1 VIPRVALDESP
12 DPGVPNGATFWQPGE
27 EELNSDEGF
36 GYFRDV
42 WLIYDVPRALAE
54 EVIKEEGRLVALVAS
69 LARDPR
75 DFDQIAT
82 ALEGREAE
90 ELPDWI
96 DGSEAYEILKPEVGR
111 DEPSALMGLEVGV
124 AGLAYALASA
134 GMYPAASCRS
144 HTEHS
149 WSDRPVV
156 VFAASRTRAT
166 IVSELMQGSGCGL
179 GLDPARPELISVY
192 AASIEELMALA
203 RRIMDSGQRLLQASD

>member
-1 VIPRVALDESP
+1 MIPRVELEESP
-12 DPGVPNGATFWQPGE
+12 DPRVPNGATFWQPGE

-54 EVIKEEGRLVALVAS
+54 EVIKEEGRLVALIAS

-82 ALEGREAE
+82 ALEDREAQ

-96 DGSEAYEILKPEVGR
+96 DGSQAYESLKLEVGP

-124 AGLAYALASA
+124 AGLVYALASA

-144 HTEHS
+144 HTERS

-156 VFAASRTRAT
+156 FFAASRTRAA

-179 GLDPARPELISVY
+179 SVDPARPDLISVY

-203 RRIMDSGQRLLQASD
+203 RRIMDSRQRLLQAS